1 MRSPRAGATSSLL
14 GGPGQAASIPEGQ
27 TEVHR
32 RRSSRLAYDAFGE
45 SALKA
50 ARCMAWK
57 PTRHCARVPCARH
70 DRRHVDMARLCGHDQ
85 PDHWTIALGARER
98 EQLLQVPIETDSG
111 DGQPKRSGT
120 TAGPHGT
127 GSAKCWQ
134 LRTPAMSG
142 LNSPTALGLVLRRR
156 PPWRTGLNLPAGA
169 PRLLGPVPASD
180 PTEPGAA
187 PKVRAAP
194 GRSRYPREAVS
205 APSGP

>member
-1 MRSPRAGATSSLL
+1 MSVTSLRTCRLAEMAGAIRRTLIISPLMRSPRAGATSSLL

-85 PDHWTIALGARER
+85 PDHWTIDRKSTR
-98 EQLLQVPIETDSG
+98 
-111 DGQPKRSGT
+111 
-120 TAGPHGT
+120 
-127 GSAKCWQ
+127 
-134 LRTPAMSG
+134 
-142 LNSPTALGLVLRRR
+142 LNSSHITI
-156 PPWRTGLNLPAGA
+156 
-169 PRLLGPVPASD
+169 
-180 PTEPGAA
+180 
-187 PKVRAAP
+187 
-194 GRSRYPREAVS
+194 
-205 APSGP
+205 